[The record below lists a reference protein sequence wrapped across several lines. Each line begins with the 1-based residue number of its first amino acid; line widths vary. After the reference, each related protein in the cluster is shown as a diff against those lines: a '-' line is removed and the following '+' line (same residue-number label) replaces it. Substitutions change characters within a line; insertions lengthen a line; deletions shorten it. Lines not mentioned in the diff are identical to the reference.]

1 MQIVKRMMQI
11 MRRCKKTRFT
21 SFSIAVERLLGAG
34 PRRFCPLI
42 LRFILFLQQKTQS
55 SRKNRG
61 FPSAIFAGLSK
72 KSDFF
77 DSPLCFTDAY
87 ESFSG

>member
-1 MQIVKRMMQI
+1 
-11 MRRCKKTRFT
+11 RCKKTRFT

-55 SRKNRG
+55 SRKNHG
-61 FPSAIFAGLSK
+61 FPAVTGAGLLK
-72 KSDFF
+72 TQGF
-77 DSPLCFTDAY
+77 
-87 ESFSG
+87 